1 MSTLWVKVLLR
12 LPETSQGLRTLSP
25 PTGEDPVTQTC
36 RVGSESNPEVQGGR
50 GQPQAG
56 GCRVS
61 EPSIPPLDHVPSSF
75 SHTGSRP
82 QESGTW
88 PHPLA
93 PCSLKRTSPVRPRA
107 FAQGVRSPPDQPREQ
122 RYPASPAAA
131 PCTLPT
137 CSHPR
142 PLRTCQRR
150 ATSVK
155 EAQSLPSESHRR
167 ARQTTVSG
175 EDGADAGK
183 PRRRRRPEK
192 PRVSFVTELELPFHE
207 VRPRKGCRSVVLS
220 AFWASAP
227 GAGVQQE
234 PASPSVPRPAH
245 RPGPARRPR

>member
-50 GQPQAG
+50 GQPRAG

-75 SHTGSRP
+75 SHTGSRR

-122 RYPASPAAA
+122 WYPASPAAA
-131 PCTLPT
+131 RRSPVHPPHLLTPT
-137 CSHPR
+137 P
-142 PLRTCQRR
+142 
-150 ATSVK
+150 AANV
-155 EAQSLPSESHRR
+155 
-167 ARQTTVSG
+167 
-175 EDGADAGK
+175 
-183 PRRRRRPEK
+183 
-192 PRVSFVTELELPFHE
+192 
-207 VRPRKGCRSVVLS
+207 
-220 AFWASAP
+220 SAP
-227 GAGVQQE
+227 GHIREGGTVPPLGKSPPSTADDRVWRGWRGLREAAVASLPRKAAGIVCHGARI
-234 PASPSVPRPAH
+234 PVP
-245 RPGPARRPR
+245 